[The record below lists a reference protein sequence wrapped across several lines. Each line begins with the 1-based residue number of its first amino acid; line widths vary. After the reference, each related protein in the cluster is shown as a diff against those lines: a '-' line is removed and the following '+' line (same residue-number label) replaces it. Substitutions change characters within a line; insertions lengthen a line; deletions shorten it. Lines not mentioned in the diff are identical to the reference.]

1 MSPTSLSPIIL
12 KGFQK
17 YFRDLFTVCN
27 CFWFG
32 ISIVYWTLYLFYLG
46 LSSLY
51 QRSGI
56 QRSRTDKTSDFNL
69 HSLSIPVKDLQ
80 LDAKVSESDDD
91 EGHTMTTEFNSENNI
106 EYSS

>member
-1 MSPTSLSPIIL
+1 MVPYFYCLLDFVFILFGSVQPLSKIR
-12 KGFQK
+12 G
-17 YFRDLFTVCN
+17 
-27 CFWFG
+27 
-32 ISIVYWTLYLFYLG
+32 
-46 LSSLY
+46 
-51 QRSGI
+51 
-56 QRSRTDKTSDFNL
+56 SRTDKTSDFNL